1 MPSIRQI
8 HVPFLHVHVTAGPVH
23 IAIHKAKI
31 LPTTPPTKFGIF
43 ITDELPVSEG
53 LASEFVA
60 VAEAACL
67 LLPPVLVA
75 DGIESSVVDASE
87 PCRYFELALSI
98 IEL

>member
-1 MPSIRQI
+1 LP
-8 HVPFLHVHVTAGPVH
+8 AGSVH
-23 IAIHKAKI
+23 IITHKAKI

-43 ITDELPVSEG
+43 MTDELPVSEG

-60 VAEAACL
+60 EAACL
-67 LLPPVLVA
+67 LLSPVLVA
-75 DGIESSVVDASE
+75 DGIESSVADASE